1 MKYLDKLTDEDLKEL
16 CTEILEL
23 WDIDRSLTDFKV
35 DRKLSDITYEM
46 QGDVWDIW
54 EGEGEFIEDHIHY
67 YLKDFF
73 VDVGDTDYLKDDNQA
88 TSTYRKF
95 MAKKFGK
102 EYAEDAKKYDQR
114 RMDSVYCYFGDL
126 CSF

>member
-54 EGEGEFIEDHIHY
+54 EGKENS
-67 YLKDFF
+67 LKI
-73 VDVGDTDYLKDDNQA
+73 
-88 TSTYRKF
+88 TSIIISTIF
-95 MAKKFGK
+95 LLTS
-102 EYAEDAKKYDQR
+102 EI
-114 RMDSVYCYFGDL
+114 L
-126 CSF
+126 TI